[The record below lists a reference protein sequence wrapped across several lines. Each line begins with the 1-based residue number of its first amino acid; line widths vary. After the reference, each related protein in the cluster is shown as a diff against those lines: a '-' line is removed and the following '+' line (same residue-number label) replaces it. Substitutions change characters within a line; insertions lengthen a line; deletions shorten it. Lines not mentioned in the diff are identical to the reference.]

1 MDRNTIFKHHQ
12 LILYLVILLL
22 LMITWGDYA
31 AAAERLQQTGNPV
44 IVVIDPGHGGDNNGT
59 TESGF
64 LEKEMTMATAKSMY
78 QTLTQFQ
85 NIEVYLTHWDDVDLS
100 LKERAVF
107 AAEKKADFLISL
119 HYNASESHQLFGSE
133 VWISLFPEFHNPGY
147 QLGTCF
153 LREFREMGLHL
164 RGIKTK
170 PHSNGKDY
178 YGIIREAAAR
188 EIPSIIVEHCHVDH
202 ASDNSFC
209 DSVEELEAFGYADAL
224 AVAKYFGLKSDSLGL
239 DYSGENSL
247 PEVNAAHTVQR
258 AMYDQTEPDLCNI
271 EIKEVSYEECRVT
284 LVLNARD
291 SDSNLIDYAYS
302 LDEGKSFSGRLPL
315 PTGDILTGELPDT
328 YELELSLSEGYF
340 PSVIVKVFNPYD
352 LSTVSNA
359 VSFTQPFQRPI
370 VEPEPTEEPV
380 FEDATALLLPEEEE
394 PTSDRISILLDYI
407 KPVLAVVAI
416 LFLICLT
423 GFLILHQRNHS
434 HRGRHSRRH

>member
-1 MDRNTIFKHHQ
+1 MDRKTKFKYHQ
-12 LILYLVILLL
+12 LILYLVILFL
-22 LMITWGDYA
+22 LMLSWSDYA
-31 AAAERLQQTGNPV
+31 SAAGRLQQTGNPI

-59 TESGF
+59 TECGF
-64 LEKEMTMATAKSMY
+64 LEKEMTMTTAQSMY

-85 NIEVYLTHWDDVDLS
+85 NIEVYLTHWDDVDPS

-188 EIPSIIVEHCHVDH
+188 DIPAIIVEHCHVDH
-202 ASDNSFC
+202 TADNSFC
-209 DSVEELEAFGYADAL
+209 DSKEELEAFGYADAL

-247 PEVNAAHTVQR
+247 PEVNASRTVQR
-258 AMYDQTEPDLCNI
+258 AMYDQTEPELCNI
-271 EIKEVSYEECRVT
+271 ELKEVSYEDCRVT
-284 LVLNARD
+284 LVLSARD

-302 LDEGKSFSGRLPL
+302 LDDGKSFSGRIPL
-315 PTGDILTGELPDT
+315 PAGDILTGELPDS
-328 YELELSLSEGYF
+328 YEIELSLSEGYF
-340 PSVIVKVFNPYD
+340 PSVTVEVFNPYD
-352 LSTVSNA
+352 LCMVSNA
-359 VSFTQPFQRPI
+359 VSFTRPFQRPI
-370 VEPEPTEEPV
+370 EEPRPTEGSV
-380 FEDATALLLPEEEE
+380 FEDATALLLPEVEE
-394 PTSDRISILLDYI
+394 PTADKLSMLLEYI
-407 KPVLAVVAI
+407 KPALAVVAI

-423 GFLILHQRNHS
+423 GFLILHKQNRS
-434 HRGRHSRRH
+434 HRGQHSRKH